1 MQNIPGF
8 EEHQKQQKAPIKP
21 AQEQTVVQK
30 PIVTKDNLL
39 KDEIKALTL
48 WPRLK
53 NSSGFWYLLGIFT
66 FATAGAM
73 DIKVAKTLQH
83 DFDSP
88 FFDYN
93 IAIQG
98 SILGLGAL
106 VLLVTFFKGTELCRN
121 ISPDKIFR
129 NLIQLRD
136 NPYFA
141 SSDAASL
148 REMDKL
154 GLNILKNCS
163 GIDPLFI
170 ENLKNG
176 KYDHT
181 IDYSQAIAII
191 EGYLATHKKEQEEV
205 LKAFNKIQ
213 LPQSMLDILQAAE
226 LRDEVRKTNPAIAIQ
241 QTKGM

>member
-8 EEHQKQQKAPIKP
+8 EEYQKQQKATAKP

-30 PIVTKDNLL
+30 PIANKDNLL

-66 FATAGAM
+66 FATAVAM
-73 DIKVAKTLQH
+73 DAKVAKTLQH

-106 VLLVTFFKGTELCRN
+106 VLLVTFIKGTELCQNISADKLFRN
-121 ISPDKIFR
+121 I
-129 NLIQLRD
+129 IQLRD
-136 NPYFA
+136 RPYFA

-148 REMDKL
+148 KELNEL
-154 GLNILKNCS
+154 GLRILKKCS
-163 GIDPLFI
+163 GIDPKFI

-176 KYDHT
+176 EYDHT

-191 EGYLATHKKEQEEV
+191 EGYLTTHQKEKQEI
-205 LKAFNKIQ
+205 LNAFNKSQ
-213 LPQSMLDILQAAE
+213 LPKSILEFFQATD
-226 LRDEVRKTNPAIAIQ
+226 LRDEVHNANPAIVIQ